1 MPFLVTS
8 GSWADAMRNTVLL
21 AAVSGVYYWRA
32 RTEERHLMAD
42 PDYAA
47 YAAWMDR
54 HGPVPRAI
62 AWLTGRRERP
72 DSFVQ
77 PAE

>member
-1 MPFLVTS
+1 
-8 GSWADAMRNTVLL
+8 
-21 AAVSGVYYWRA
+21 
-32 RTEERHLMAD
+32 MAD

-62 AWLTGRRERP
+62 AWATGRRERA
-72 DSFVQ
+72 DSLVQ

>member
-1 MPFLVTS
+1 M
-8 GSWADAMRNTVLL
+8 
-21 AAVSGVYYWRA
+21 AAVSAVYYWRA

-54 HGPVPRAI
+54 HGPVPRLI
-62 AWLTGRRERP
+62 ARLTGRRVAATQAI
-72 DSFVQ
+72 VQ